1 MSSEFSETKIGTKI
15 LNYDLLF
22 LMKILSRRCGISLR
36 IKTDFLTQN
45 TYAEGVLDL
54 HRELQRK
61 QIETENGIC

>member
-45 TYAEGVLDL
+45 TYA
-54 HRELQRK
+54 
-61 QIETENGIC
+61 